1 MIVPSSEMETPDMI
15 CTTSHLALLSTTHG
29 FLKADKMIIY
39 LCMMLKLTDTPNT
52 VRLIR
57 FHHMAHSL
65 GNSFLLLL
73 YRQVL
78 KKLN

>member
-1 MIVPSSEMETPDMI
+1 MIVQSSEMEIPDMI
-15 CTTSHLALLSTTHG
+15 CTMSHLALLSTTHG
-29 FLKADKMIIY
+29 FLKVVKMTIC
-39 LCMMLKLTDTPNT
+39 LCTMLKLTVIPNT

-73 YRQVL
+73 YLQVL